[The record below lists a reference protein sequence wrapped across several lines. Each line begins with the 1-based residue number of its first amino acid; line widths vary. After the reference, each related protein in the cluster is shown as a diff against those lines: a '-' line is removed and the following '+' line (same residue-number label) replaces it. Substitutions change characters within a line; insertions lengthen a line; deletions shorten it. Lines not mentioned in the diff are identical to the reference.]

1 MSHLPAKLRNKLE
14 RRQKT
19 KIQLQ
24 ASFRSVE
31 LKEQIENEIDS
42 CGPDAGL
49 MTNLLTEAHLKVS
62 KYRPIV
68 PLKPVSAPVAAAAPA
83 PVMPNAPVLPPVLP
97 VGVQPSVLPVGVQA
111 SVMPRGTSGND

>member
-1 MSHLPAKLRNKLE
+1 MLINYLAAKLRNKLE
-14 RRQKT
+14 RRQKA

-24 ASFRSVE
+24 ASFKSVE

-49 MTNLLTEAHLKVS
+49 MMNLLGEAHLKVP

-68 PLKPVSAPVAAAAPA
+68 PLKPMSAPIAAAEPA
-83 PVMPNAPVLPPVLP
+83 PTVPNAPVQPPVELSSY
-97 VGVQPSVLPVGVQA
+97 VTRGSSA
-111 SVMPRGTSGND
+111 SCDD